1 MIKLIRLRT
10 ATEVGLR
17 AAEIVAQT
25 VERLPQAV
33 LALPTGSTPM
43 GMYAELGRMHDRGL
57 DFSGVTTFMLDE
69 YFGIAKDNP
78 YSFAGYLDKH
88 FYAKVNVPPARRYN
102 FDSLCSDPEAECGR
116 YDRAIAEAGGFD
128 LAILGIGS
136 NGHVA
141 FNEPGEF
148 ISMASHVQ
156 RLAEDTINRN
166 RAGLTAGRS
175 AEGSEM
181 SLTTEF
187 PTHAMT
193 VGMGAILNARS
204 LLMLATGEAK
214 ASAIAGMMNGR
225 VTTRLPASLLQ
236 IHEDCSVLAD
246 PAAAGGLGCASAE
259 KQDSQHQP

>member
-10 ATEVGLR
+10 ASEVRLR
-17 AAEIVAQT
+17 AAEIVAET
-25 VERLPQAV
+25 VERQPRAV

-69 YFGIAKDNP
+69 YVGISSKNP
-78 YSFAGYLDKH
+78 YSFTGYLDEH
-88 FYAKVNVPPARRYN
+88 FYAKVNVPPGRRHG
-102 FDSLCSDPEAECGR
+102 FDSLCADPEAECR
-116 YDRAIAEAGGFD
+116 QYDRYIAEAGGFD

-141 FNEPGEF
+141 FNEPDEY
-148 ISMASHVQ
+148 ISLASHIQ
-156 RLAEDTINRN
+156 RLAEDTISRN
-166 RAGLTAGRS
+166 RAGTTGQ
-175 AEGSEM
+175 SEM
-181 SLTTEF
+181 GMTAEF

-214 ASAIAGMMNGR
+214 ARAIAEMMNER

-236 IHEDCSVLAD
+236 IHEDCTVLAD
-246 PAAAGGLGCASAE
+246 PAAAAGLGYASLE
-259 KQDSQHQP
+259 KRDSYDQP